1 MSKKTELWIWLKD
14 KGYVDRVPL
23 GRNEGKFSGGGFYKL
38 TDVRVKL
45 CDVIC

>member
-1 MSKKTELWIWLKD
+1 MD

-23 GRNEGKFSGGGFYKL
+23 GRNEGKFGGGGGGFYKL